1 MSLAHERN
9 KESSRLAALTVTDH
23 PHHAC
28 IRRAAFVRPRRIAE
42 CAESWLSHNVSSQA
56 TGQLMHLLLL
66 T

>member
-1 MSLAHERN
+1 MNVTKNRVVLLH
-9 KESSRLAALTVTDH
+9 LLTDH